1 MGRCLLPATVSTA
14 VSNMRCVD
22 QLNPPSEAE
31 VRRETAVGQIP
42 TPTDGSFGTVAGGA
56 VGEVA
61 FAAVCL
67 ALVQAAAAAP
77 ADRRQTGE
85 QERKRR
91 RLRDGG
97 NGQASG
103 QRVRGDVAEKDIAEG
118 AALPGVD
125 GA

>member
-1 MGRCLLPATVSTA
+1 MKAGKG
-14 VSNMRCVD
+14 N
-22 QLNPPSEAE
+22 NGSEAE
-31 VRRETAVGQIP
+31 VRRQTAVGSIP
-42 TPTDGSFGTVAGGA
+42 MSSDGSFGK
-56 VGEVA
+56 VA
-61 FAAVCL
+61 FAAVYL
-67 ALVQAAAAAP
+67 ALALALAAAAAAAAAP